1 MQLGAIRLVSG
12 VSRETNVPPARASCD
27 QIHSIL
33 QTSCRLGANEFP
45 ANCNANGTCRRF
57 QHTVVLSTNVVAIF
71 PHCRN
76 VLVMAEI
83 FTARKDKKKTVEAII
98 TRPCDKRPSNHTF
111 VFTRKLLH
119 ELKRFAFERTP
130 GG

>member
-1 MQLGAIRLVSG
+1 
-12 VSRETNVPPARASCD
+12 
-27 QIHSIL
+27 
-33 QTSCRLGANEFP
+33 
-45 ANCNANGTCRRF
+45 
-57 QHTVVLSTNVVAIF
+57 
-71 PHCRN
+71 
-76 VLVMAEI
+76 MAEI
-83 FTARKDKKKTVEAII
+83 FAARKDKKKTVEAII